1 MHQGRDLLLL
11 CKAETDSVVDVEA
24 NTAAGFMD
32 YTITL
37 RNARTGNYLS
47 AYGSKRSALFQHRTG
62 RAIHMNF
69 AQSWETCIMF
79 SFSDTF
85 RTDVVNSQEAR
96 LFRMMKQ
103 QEEECIG
110 RKDKILLV

>member
-1 MHQGRDLLLL
+1 M
-11 CKAETDSVVDVEA
+11 VDVEA

-32 YTITL
+32 YTISL
-37 RNARTGNYLS
+37 RDARTGNYLSKS
-47 AYGSKRSALFQHRTG
+47 AYGSKRSALFQHTTG

-69 AQSWETCIMF
+69 GQSWETCIMF

-85 RTDVVNSQEAR
+85 SRDVVNSQEAR

>member
-47 AYGSKRSALFQHRTG
+47 KSAYASKRSALFQHTTG
-62 RAIHMNF
+62 RAIHM
-69 AQSWETCIMF
+69 SWETCTMF

-85 RTDVVNSQEAR
+85 SRDVVNSQEAR
-96 LFRMMKQ
+96 FFRMMKQ